1 MIHLD
6 CKTEY
11 SFMRGYGSV
20 EKWVARAKEIGA
32 PAIGI
37 SDWCSTW
44 GHVPF
49 SKSDI
54 NVLYGVQVPVV
65 QTLDKEQTHG
75 IITLLAKRDVKVLY
89 DIVTLAHEQT
99 YYRPRIKWSQLAGLG
114 DDIALIVNECPLGQ
128 LANIDKLGFGSI
140 AISPVRSVLHR
151 VIEEFSCIATGG
163 PVYPFVED
171 REGYD
176 LVQAISSGHRI
187 GEDSPVG
194 YHMLSRQEYEAA
206 LLDQG
211 IDVRQGWFDNAEGI
225 VASCN
230 AQIPRASLIHVEG
243 DILELAKQNAKR
255 LGIDLNGPYGDRLQH
270 EVSIIREKNF
280 ESYFLFVSDL
290 VNWAKDRMLVGPGR
304 GSAGGSLLCFLLGIT
319 DVDPLVHGTLF
330 ERFLDP
336 TRSDY
341 PDIDVDF
348 PDNKRELVFT
358 YLGEKYG
365 KDRVAR
371 LGTISRFGG
380 KSAITDAGKA
390 FGMSLSIIRDIN
402 KLWDA
407 GNDYL
412 APFFAQLSKD
422 LLEKHPYIVK
432 ASLLED
438 VPRHSGVH
446 AAGVCITSEP
456 ISNFGPIDRN
466 GTIALDLH
474 TAESVGL
481 IKMDAL
487 GLRTLA
493 VLDAVG
499 HPMPKTFDDP
509 KVWEIFNN
517 DKVTGVF
524 QFEGQA
530 VRGLMRGMKV
540 DRFEDLC
547 ALTSLARPGP
557 LVGGAAENYVK
568 RRGNHEEWEYLHPAL
583 EEYLN
588 ETYGTL
594 VYQEQAMAIVRGL
607 GDFNVAEVN
616 QFRKAVG
623 KKDPVLLASF
633 RAKFIENAGEKI
645 GGDQANELWDEM
657 SEFGS
662 YAFNK
667 SHAVAYSMIS
677 YWCAYMKAYHPLEF
691 ALAQLNNAADDEQG
705 KALLREM
712 DHEYITFDPNISQVN
727 WSIHDD
733 KLVGGFTSVRGIGSK
748 TAENMIS
755 LREEFGDSWM
765 DHLTESQRN
774 KITSKFNTPWDDLN
788 RFQRLYSDLYENPM
802 GYRSKSLPNGSSG
815 PIYKIVDIPAEKGT
829 YIFLGTLKRIQPR
842 TKVDEKGNEQG
853 DFCNLY
859 FEDDTGDI
867 GCTISRRAWP
877 SYKWL
882 LEDDYENKD
891 FIVKGAQI
899 NDDGRVWLFI
909 EKLIQ
914 LK

>member
-530 VRGLMRGMKV
+530 VRGLDRGGRRPSADTADV
-540 DRFEDLC
+540 DHGELSWRAGQYGHRADLSGQ
-547 ALTSLARPGP
+547 LPDGGGLSLHRLCRICPDRQPGHRLRDQCPDRLCLHGGGLAIGPVHGESAVRHRLCRPCG
-557 LVGGAAENYVK
+557 
-568 RRGNHEEWEYLHPAL
+568 
-583 EEYLN
+583 
-588 ETYGTL
+588 
-594 VYQEQAMAIVRGL
+594 
-607 GDFNVAEVN
+607 
-616 QFRKAVG
+616 
-623 KKDPVLLASF
+623 PVLLPDAV
-633 RAKFIENAGEKI
+633 RRCPARCAG
-645 GGDQANELWDEM
+645 
-657 SEFGS
+657 
-662 YAFNK
+662 
-667 SHAVAYSMIS
+667 VALCHVLPRLHRLLGHSQRPVGRP
-677 YWCAYMKAYHPLEF
+677 AE
-691 ALAQLNNAADDEQG
+691 AQL
-705 KALLREM
+705 R
-712 DHEYITFDPNISQVN
+712 
-727 WSIHDD
+727 
-733 KLVGGFTSVRGIGSK
+733 
-748 TAENMIS
+748 
-755 LREEFGDSWM
+755 
-765 DHLTESQRN
+765 
-774 KITSKFNTPWDDLN
+774 
-788 RFQRLYSDLYENPM
+788 
-802 GYRSKSLPNGSSG
+802 
-815 PIYKIVDIPAEKGT
+815 
-829 YIFLGTLKRIQPR
+829 
-842 TKVDEKGNEQG
+842 
-853 DFCNLY
+853 
-859 FEDDTGDI
+859 
-867 GCTISRRAWP
+867 
-877 SYKWL
+877 
-882 LEDDYENKD
+882 
-891 FIVKGAQI
+891 
-899 NDDGRVWLFI
+899 
-909 EKLIQ
+909 
-914 LK
+914 